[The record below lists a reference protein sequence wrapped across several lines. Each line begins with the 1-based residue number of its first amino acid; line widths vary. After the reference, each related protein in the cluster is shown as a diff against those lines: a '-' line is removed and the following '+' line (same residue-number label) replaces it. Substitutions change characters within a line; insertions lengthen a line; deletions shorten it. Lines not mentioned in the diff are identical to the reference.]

1 MGTQSKA
8 WTILGAT
15 LIVLLVAVPLIGL
28 GLAVVDRP
36 ADPLTGLSPTL
47 SELIDAAGIWMLL
60 ARSILLSIAVSIG
73 AVLIGGW
80 LAWVEHRTKAPR
92 WWVVLTLLPLAMPS
106 YLVAATVRSALSP
119 GGWIGATLHT
129 PHMTG
134 FAMATVVL
142 TVITA
147 PLCQL
152 IIGSALQRSS
162 AAEEEAARCLGASP
176 AQVFRDV
183 TLPRLRPAIG
193 FSALI
198 ALLYTISDFG
208 AVAVLDV
215 PVLTWRLYLAVE
227 SQDIAQA
234 TVLGAATLLALL
246 PLFAAAR
253 WLRGG
258 TIDPGAA
265 NIRPVKPTALSLPAR
280 LLSGMVLTLVVGVGV
295 AIPISTL
302 ALWVGDGLARG
313 LSFVNPLGALTDT
326 FLMATVGAILTT
338 LLAALP
344 AWTVAERHRRG
355 KKSGWMEDGVYLTS
369 ALPGIL
375 LALGLILAAL
385 RLTAHMPTGS
395 YGVLLG
401 SGVLLLLGYSTRFV
415 AEVFAPLR
423 VAFSGL
429 DPRQIESAAVLGA
442 GPIKRLRTVIL
453 PAVSPGVVVGL
464 LIGFNAI
471 VKELPV
477 TLLLGGA
484 TGLKTLSFRVWDR
497 YNESLW
503 HDAGVAGL
511 LLVGLALASAVLTTR
526 WRRND

>member
-1 MGTQSKA
+1 MSTRSKA
-8 WTILGAT
+8 LTILGAA
-15 LIVLLVAVPLIGL
+15 LIVLLVAVPLAGL
-28 GLAVVDRP
+28 GMAVVDRP
-36 ADPLTGLSPTL
+36 ADPLTGLTPTL
-47 SELIDAAGIWMLL
+47 AELLHSTDIWMLL
-60 ARSILLSIAVSIG
+60 ARSMLLSVAVAIG
-73 AVLIGGW
+73 AVLTGGW
-80 LAWVEHRTKAPR
+80 LAWIEHRTRAPR
-92 WWVVLTLLPLAMPS
+92 WWVLLTLLPLAMPS

-142 TVITA
+142 IVITA

-152 IIGSALQRSS
+152 IIGSALQRTS

-176 AQVFRDV
+176 GQVFRDV

-198 ALLYTISDFG
+198 SLLYAISDFG

-227 SQDIAQA
+227 SQDIARA
-234 TVLGAATLLALL
+234 TVLGVATLAALL
-246 PLFAAAR
+246 PLFGAAR

-258 TIDPGAA
+258 ALEPGAA
-265 NIRPVKPTALSLPAR
+265 NTRQVEATTQSISARFLSAAA
-280 LLSGMVLTLVVGVGV
+280 VILVVGIGV
-295 AIPISTL
+295 AIPICTL
-302 ALWVGDGLARG
+302 GLWVSDGLARG
-313 LSFVNPLGALTDT
+313 LTFVNPLSALTDT
-326 FLMATVGAILTT
+326 GLMATVGAVFTA
-338 LLAALP
+338 LLAVLP
-344 AWTVAERHRRG
+344 AWSVAERHRRG
-355 KKSGWMEDGVYLTS
+355 KSSGWMEDGVYLTS
-369 ALPGIL
+369 ALPGVL

-385 RLTAHMPTGS
+385 RFTSHLPPGS
-395 YGVLLG
+395 YGVLLS
-401 SGVLLLLGYSTRFV
+401 SGALLLLGYSTRFV

-429 DPRQIESAAVLGA
+429 DPRQAESASVLGA

-453 PAVSPGVVVGL
+453 PAVGPGVAVGL

-526 WRRND
+526 WRKNG

>member
-1 MGTQSKA
+1 
-8 WTILGAT
+8 
-15 LIVLLVAVPLIGL
+15 
-28 GLAVVDRP
+28 
-36 ADPLTGLSPTL
+36 
-47 SELIDAAGIWMLL
+47 
-60 ARSILLSIAVSIG
+60 LLSIAVAIG
-73 AVLIGGW
+73 AVLTGGW

-92 WWVVLTLLPLAMPS
+92 WWVLLTLLPLAMPS

-119 GGWIGATLHT
+119 GGWIGSTIHT
-129 PHMTG
+129 PHITG

-152 IIGSALQRSS
+152 IIGSALQSSS

-176 AQVFRDV
+176 AKVFRDI

-198 ALLYTISDFG
+198 ALLYAISDFG

-227 SQDIAQA
+227 SQDIARA
-234 TVLGAATLLALL
+234 TVLGVGTLLALL
-246 PLFAAAR
+246 PLFGAAR

-258 TIDPGAA
+258 ALDPGTA
-265 NIRPVKPTALSLPAR
+265 NTRPVEPGPQSLPAR
-280 LLSGMVLTLVVGVGV
+280 LLSGAVLILVVGIGV

-302 ALWVGDGLARG
+302 GIWVSDGLARG
-313 LSFVNPLGALTDT
+313 LPFVNPLGALTDT
-326 FLMATVGAILTT
+326 VLIATVGAVFTT

-344 AWTVAERHRRG
+344 AWLVGQRHRRG
-355 KKSGWMEDGVYLTS
+355 ETSAWMEDGVYLTS
-369 ALPGIL
+369 ALPGVL

-385 RLTAHMPTGS
+385 RLTAYMPPGS
-395 YGVLLG
+395 YGILLS
-401 SGVLLLLGYSTRFV
+401 SGALLLLGYGTRFV

-429 DPRQIESAAVLGA
+429 DPRQAESAAVLGA
-442 GPIKRLRTVIL
+442 GPMKRLRTVIL

-511 LLVGLALASAVLTTR
+511 LLVGLALTSAVLTTH
-526 WRRND
+526 WRKNA

>member
-1 MGTQSKA
+1 
-8 WTILGAT
+8 
-15 LIVLLVAVPLIGL
+15 
-28 GLAVVDRP
+28 
-36 ADPLTGLSPTL
+36 
-47 SELIDAAGIWMLL
+47 
-60 ARSILLSIAVSIG
+60 
-73 AVLIGGW
+73 
-80 LAWVEHRTKAPR
+80 
-92 WWVVLTLLPLAMPS
+92 
-106 YLVAATVRSALSP
+106 
-119 GGWIGATLHT
+119 
-129 PHMTG
+129 
-134 FAMATVVL
+134 
-142 TVITA
+142 
-147 PLCQL
+147 
-152 IIGSALQRSS
+152 
-162 AAEEEAARCLGASP
+162 
-176 AQVFRDV
+176 
-183 TLPRLRPAIG
+183 
-193 FSALI
+193 
-198 ALLYTISDFG
+198 
-208 AVAVLDV
+208 
-215 PVLTWRLYLAVE
+215 
-227 SQDIAQA
+227 
-234 TVLGAATLLALL
+234 
-246 PLFAAAR
+246 
-253 WLRGG
+253 
-258 TIDPGAA
+258 
-265 NIRPVKPTALSLPAR
+265 
-280 LLSGMVLTLVVGVGV
+280 V